1 MTKLMLSGLL
11 ILLISLPGFAFTER
25 NSLQKVVT
33 AEKLNHTLIR
43 NQEWVPFPT
52 YDDRAG
58 WAELM
63 GKYQTDYIKKG
74 ERSLNYNW
82 KTIKA
87 SDYLEYTRSGNRNI
101 MQDPYNANR
110 NALLALTMA
119 ELAEGKGRF
128 MDQIVNGV
136 FFMCEQTSWVL
147 SAHLSA
153 QEIKGSLPDYREQ
166 VIDLGSGEAGAMLS
180 WIYFFFNKEFD
191 KVHPIIAPR
200 LRHELQERILDAY
213 MNTDKYWWLGFNYK
227 PGTIINNW
235 NPWCNFNVLQSFLL
249 LENDPVKLNQAIE
262 KTVRSVDQFMN
273 YNHADG
279 GCEEGPSYWDHA
291 AGKLYD
297 YLKLL
302 NMATGNQLGLFND
315 PLVKHMGEYIAHS
328 YVGNDWVINFADAS
342 AKGGGGADL
351 IFRYGKAVESTL
363 MMNHAAYL
371 RDVRKASVIGGGAQ
385 LFRIFESLQ
394 FAEELNNYTYTPT
407 VAPDKWYP
415 ETQFCYIRNKKFVL
429 ASKGGNN
436 NESHNHNDVG
446 TFSLYYNQTPMF
458 IDAGVGTYT
467 RQTFGKER
475 YSIWCMQSNYHN
487 LPLINGYAQVNG
499 AEYQARETE
508 YNKKKKSFRLD
519 IAKAYP
525 ADAGINHYYRK
536 YTLQNNGLIIEDSFD
551 LQNPTTEN
559 QVNFLVWGKPDIT
572 QQGAIGIFSENEKL
586 VLHYDKSLFT
596 VSTEAIPQPDTRL
609 SKVWGK
615 EIYRITLTAK
625 RISTKGNYIFTINEK

>member
-1 MTKLMLSGLL
+1 MTKSFLLSLL
-11 ILLISLPGFAFTER
+11 IMAVSFPAFAFTER
-25 NSLQKVVT
+25 NTLQKHVT
-33 AEKLNHTLIR
+33 AEKLSQTLLP
-43 NQEWVPFPT
+43 NQKWIPFPA
-52 YDDRAG
+52 YSDRAG
-58 WAELM
+58 WDALTGEYKT
-63 GKYQTDYIKKG
+63 GYIKRG
-74 ERSLNYNW
+74 EGMLRYNW
-82 KTIKA
+82 KVIKA
-87 SDYLEYTRSGNRNI
+87 TDYLEYTRSGNRNI

-128 MDQIVNGV
+128 IDQIVNGV
-136 FFMCEQTSWVL
+136 FYMCEQTTWVL

-166 VIDLGSGEAGAMLS
+166 VIDLGSGEAGAMLA
-180 WIYFFFNKEFD
+180 WIHYFFEDAFN

-200 LRHELQERILDAY
+200 LKEEIQKRILDPY
-213 MNTDKYWWLGFNYK
+213 MNTDKFWWFGFNYK
-227 PGTIINNW
+227 PGMIINNW
-235 NPWCNFNVLQSFLL
+235 NPWCNFNALQCFLL
-249 LENDPVKLNQAIE
+249 LENDPARLQAAIQ
-262 KTVRSVDQFMN
+262 KSIRSVDQFMN

-302 NMATGNQLGLFND
+302 DMATDGQLALFSD
-315 PLVKHMGEYIAHS
+315 PLVKNMGEYIAHS

-351 IFRYGKAVESTL
+351 IFRYGKATGSTL

-371 RDVRKASVIGGGAQ
+371 REKRNAPVTGGGAQ

-394 FAEELNNYTYTPT
+394 FANELKNYPYKAT
-407 VAPDKWYP
+407 VAPDQWYP
-415 ETQFCYIRNKKFVL
+415 ETQFCYIRTKDFVL
-429 ASKGGNN
+429 ASKGGHN

-446 TFSLYYNQTPMF
+446 TFSLYYKETPMF

-475 YSIWCMQSNYHN
+475 YSLWCMQSNYHS
-487 LPLINGYAQVNG
+487 LPLINGYAQRNG
-499 AEYQARETE
+499 AEFKAEKAA
-508 YNKKKKSFRLD
+508 YNKKNKSFRVD

-525 ADAGINHYYRK
+525 AEAGIKSYLRN
-536 YTLQNNGLIIEDSFD
+536 YTLKNDGLVIDDQFELAEAS
-551 LQNPTTEN
+551 QAN
-559 QVNFLVWGKPDIT
+559 QINFLVWGEPELTKAG
-572 QQGAIGIFSENEKL
+572 QIGIVSEEQRLTLK
-586 VLHYDKSLFT
+586 YDPNQFD
-596 VSTEAIPQPDTRL
+596 VSSEAIPQPDVRL

-615 EIYRITLTAK
+615 KIYRITLTAK
-625 RISTKGNYIFTINEK
+625 SIAKKGAYRFTIVK